1 MDVNTYFGSDLSS
14 SRLKGGRTMEY
25 VNFERQVRVN
35 TPELLE
41 MTVNEV
47 FDHIDVLDDD
57 MHTVLVSL
65 VEEVDDLDVDLDRI
79 PLGEMI
85 KLGIIYSQYR
95 WKI

>member
-1 MDVNTYFGSDLSS
+1 MD
-14 SRLKGGRTMEY
+14 Y